1 MNQTSVIH
9 VGIADDNEQFRETLR
24 DILQYETDMQIV
36 GMWRHGADVL
46 LGLEEVQPDV
56 VLLDINMP
64 FLNGVEAMKRIH
76 ERYPDVRVIMLTMH
90 DDDGYV
96 LETLKSGASGYLV
109 KDGSAS
115 DIIRAIREVAAG
127 RAMVHPQVTH
137 TVISQFQNYAQLNDS
152 WKEIL
157 TEREMDVLREIANG
171 KSNEQIANTLHIT
184 QKTVKNHISS
194 IFQKLEVSDRTQA
207 VVIAL
212 KRHWL
217 SA

>member
-1 MNQTSVIH
+1 MNLTSVIQ

-24 DILQYETDMQIV
+24 DILQYESDMEIV
-36 GMWRHGADVL
+36 GVWRHGADVL
-46 LGLEEVQPDV
+46 LGLEEVQPDI

-64 FLNGVEAMKRIH
+64 FLNGVDTMKRIH
-76 ERYPDVRVIMLTMH
+76 ERYPEVKVIMLTMH

-96 LETLKSGASGYLV
+96 LETLRSGASGYLV

-127 RAMVHPQVTH
+127 RAIVHPQVTH
-137 TVISQFQNYAQLNDS
+137 TVISQFQNYMELNES

-171 KSNEQIANTLHIT
+171 KSNDEIGKTLHIT
-184 QKTVKNHISS
+184 EKTVKNHISS

-212 KRHWL
+212 KRRWL
-217 SA
+217 PT